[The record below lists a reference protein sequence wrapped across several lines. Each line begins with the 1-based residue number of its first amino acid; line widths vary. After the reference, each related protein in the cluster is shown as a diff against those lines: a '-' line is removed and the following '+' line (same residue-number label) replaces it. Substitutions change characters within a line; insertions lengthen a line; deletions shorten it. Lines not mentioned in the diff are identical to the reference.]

1 MGLPSHGNIRADRGL
16 TKAKIRG
23 PPKLIRGLPNLRM
36 GLPELIMGPP
46 RLIRGGRP
54 TRATV
59 WAAILCPAQHFPC
72 IASCKLCWRQPS
84 GMLQD
89 LCSDGGSAAQF
100 CVCGSG
106 SCIWAL
112 QGISICVGTLGAW
125 RGCCGACRGTVLFCF
140 LYFSL
145 SFFFFL
151 FFKLG
156 AAALLSAHTTA
167 FNELAL
173 LIFVRCL
180 LSIFN
185 VQWCIAIV
193 REGSLS
199 TTPLERETS

>member
-1 MGLPSHGNIRADRGL
+1 MGASGDQHMCWHPGGLEGLLWRLPWDR
-16 TKAKIRG
+16 
-23 PPKLIRGLPNLRM
+23 
-36 GLPELIMGPP
+36 
-46 RLIRGGRP
+46 
-54 TRATV
+54 
-59 WAAILCPAQHFPC
+59 F
-72 IASCKLCWRQPS
+72 
-84 GMLQD
+84 
-89 LCSDGGSAAQF
+89 
-100 CVCGSG
+100 
-106 SCIWAL
+106 
-112 QGISICVGTLGAW
+112 
-125 RGCCGACRGTVLFCF
+125 VLFPLF
-140 LYFSL
+140 FSL
-145 SFFFFL
+145 FFFFFL